1 MMTAAAGWYGRE
13 DRVGDSHRRQ
23 NVHRILFLDPWSGAS
38 GDMLLGALLD
48 LDSEGTL
55 EIALREAVDALG
67 LPEARIEVRKGTSA
81 GLACTR
87 VDVVV
92 SGSPPLRTLS
102 DLERLLGDSALPPSV
117 ATRATAA
124 LRRLAEVEAGLH
136 GVTPEEVHF
145 HELGAV
151 DTVIDVVGCI
161 SLVEA
166 LEVDEVVHG
175 AVPVGTGSV
184 VTAHGRLGVPAPAT
198 LALLQ
203 GVPVISGAEECE
215 VTTPTGALLLREL
228 AGRFG
233 AIPDMVVDAVGYG
246 AGTRALEHGPNVLRA
261 VLGHTLGHKE
271 APGATEPGAAPV
283 AGGEGSPPTP
293 ATLSAVVELET
304 VIDDTSPEVL
314 AYLHESLM
322 SAGAL
327 DAWWTPA
334 FMKKGRPGYE
344 LTVLCA
350 PADEGPLVDLIFSE
364 STTFGV
370 RRAVLQRHVL
380 DRTWLQVDVGGESV
394 RVKVGSLGDR
404 TVTVAPEFE
413 DAARA
418 AERIGR
424 PLQQVMAAAVSAARE
439 ALRAG

>member
-1 MMTAAAGWYGRE
+1 M
-13 DRVGDSHRRQ
+13 
-23 NVHRILFLDPWSGAS
+23 HRILFLDPWSGVS

-87 VDVVV
+87 VEVVV

-102 DLERLLGDSALPPSV
+102 DIERLLGDSALPPSV

-166 LEVDEVVHG
+166 LELDEVVHG
-175 AVPVGTGSV
+175 AVPVGSGSV

-198 LALLQ
+198 LELLR
-203 GVPVISGAEECE
+203 GVPVVSGGEEFE

-233 AIPDMVVDAVGYG
+233 TLPDMVVDAAGYG
-246 AGTRALEHGPNVLRA
+246 AGTRASEHGPNVLRA
-261 VLGHTLGHKE
+261 VLGHRE
-271 APGATEPGAAPV
+271 APGATEPSATPA

-293 ATLSAVVELET
+293 GALSAVVELET

-314 AYLHESLM
+314 AYLHQRLM

-334 FMKKGRPGYE
+334 FMKKGRPGFE

-350 PADEGPLVDLIFSE
+350 PADEGSLVELIFSE

-394 RVKVGSLGDR
+394 RVKVGRLGDR
-404 TVTVAPEFE
+404 TVAVAPEFE

-418 AERIGR
+418 AERIGL
-424 PLQQVMAAAVSAARE
+424 PLQQVMAAAVAAARE